1 MHAHTAHSL
10 MHSPRVILSACQHR
24 MGTFTPVWNDE
35 GCHVTQRCAGGTDKA
50 LQTKMRPKEDPKPH
64 TLRPAYLWCQYQ

>member
-24 MGTFTPVWNDE
+24 MGTYTPVWNDE

-50 LQTKMRPKEDPKPH
+50 LQMKMRPKEVLP
-64 TLRPAYLWCQYQ
+64 